1 MNYSQQ
7 TGESATTI
15 VAKKF
20 DVEQKRLGWY
30 NGGMSNHSSEEI
42 RNQWEFG
49 VRGPQPEARCV
60 CPPELILM
68 YKFHQYWTP
77 KGNLGFQQSMDSRP
91 LLLQVMQ
98 FFCETKTKQ
107 DCRCMWRLANLNRS
121 KSMSVACNPSVAWL
135 HAKHAKSFKTLPF
148 ICKSFHVQ
156 NCPKPRH

>member
-1 MNYSQQ
+1 M
-7 TGESATTI
+7 
-15 VAKKF
+15 
-20 DVEQKRLGWY
+20 EQKRLGWY

-60 CPPELILM
+60 CLPELILM

-98 FFCETKTKQ
+98 FFCETKTPKLSKAKALNI
-107 DCRCMWRLANLNRS
+107 CKTWLSRLSTEGCGYKAGRAMFLCSAPSENDDMQTLTSLVGCIPS
-121 KSMSVACNPSVAWL
+121 KSWWTSHVSWKT
-135 HAKHAKSFKTLPF
+135 KHLSS
-148 ICKSFHVQ
+148 SFHD
-156 NCPKPRH
+156 